1 MTKPALG
8 VLGWFVRK
16 RVLTAK
22 ITQTRS
28 QTVPADPSA
37 ADYPSRPEGKLI
49 WLHVSNETTLRE
61 CGELLE
67 SFHDLGWN
75 CVVTSDADLS
85 QDLLE
90 LTCGSVVFGRDKRRV
105 SKKFLQ
111 HWRPDAGIWASNR
124 MRGAMVMETA
134 RLSIPLIYVN
144 AMPVLEPRGWRASL
158 PSLSRAILERFIAIL
173 AISEE
178 ANKRLIGF
186 GISKSKIEVTG
197 RLRSLLGSKTLPV
210 EEQERSTMA
219 RQLAGRSVWFANSV
233 SIEELPF
240 VLTAHKRATRTVQNL
255 LLILRMDQ
263 QAKEADVDR
272 IIGAANAPFLRR
284 SIEEFPKPM
293 TSIFIADEPE
303 EEGLWYRVA
312 PVTFL
317 GGSLSSGVSV
327 NPFEAAALGSA
338 IICGP
343 KWGSFAL
350 VCRRL
355 ADAGAVSTIAHEDAL
370 GVKLSAIIQ
379 PDAAA
384 RLAHAAWE
392 VTSAGAEVHD
402 RILELLH
409 SAIDGEEAP
418 DEAA

>member
-8 VLGWFVRK
+8 LLGWFVRK

-22 ITQTRS
+22 ITQSRGQS
-28 QTVPADPSA
+28 ANVDPSPK
-37 ADYPSRPEGKLI
+37 DYPPRPEGKLV

-67 SFHDLGWN
+67 SFHERGWN
-75 CVVTSDADLS
+75 CVISSDADMS
-85 QDLLE
+85 QSLLE
-90 LTCGSVVFGRDKRRV
+90 RAAGTVVFGLDKRRV
-105 SKKFLQ
+105 SKKFLT
-111 HWRPDAGIWASNR
+111 HWQPDAAIWASNR
-124 MRGAMVMETA
+124 MRGALLMESF
-134 RLSIPLIYVN
+134 RRNIPVLYVN
-144 AMPVLEPRGWRASL
+144 AMPVLEPRGWRATF
-158 PSLSRAILERFIAIL
+158 PSLSRAVLERFTAIL

-178 ANKRLIGF
+178 ANKRLVGF
-186 GISKSKIEVTG
+186 GLSPGKIEITG

-210 EEQERSTMA
+210 TETERATMA
-219 RQLAGRSVWFANSV
+219 RQLAGRPVWFANGV
-233 SIEELPF
+233 SIEELQH
-240 VLTAHKRATRTVQNL
+240 VLDAQKRATRVAQNL

-263 QAKEADVDR
+263 NASEADVDE
-272 IIGAANAPFLRR
+272 ILSNTTLPFLRR
-284 SIEEFPKPM
+284 SAEEFPKPM
-293 TSIFIADEPE
+293 TSIFIADCPE

-317 GGSLSSGVSV
+317 GGSLSNGVTA

-343 KWGSFAL
+343 KWGDFSL

-355 ADAGAVSTIAHEDAL
+355 ADAGAVSTIANEKAL
-370 GVKLSAIIQ
+370 GETLSTIIQ

-402 RILELLH
+402 RIMELLGT
-409 SAIDGEEAP
+409 ALGEEEVF
-418 DEAA
+418 DETA